1 MKKVEKNLLRNEL
14 VRQDK
19 ILFGTKLDDLICE
32 INAIYQ
38 DESLLAE
45 TMTTNLYGQ
54 T

>member
-1 MKKVEKNLLRNEL
+1 MEKITKNLLDNEL
-14 VRQDK
+14 VRQNE